1 MTYRYDT
8 SSSCAASTSTPPFPA
23 TYCLPYQYKGCTP
36 GWAKYRTPG
45 WANAL
50 QAGQNA
56 LGKRAPGWA
65 NGDSVLRG
73 GRTVSLLFRRPP
85 THLVGLVNVELK
97 SWKSTAIY

>member
-1 MTYRYDT
+1 M
-8 SSSCAASTSTPPFPA
+8 
-23 TYCLPYQYKGCTP
+23 
-36 GWAKYRTPG
+36 PG

-65 NGDSVLRG
+65 NGDSVLQG

-85 THLVGLVNVELK
+85 AHLVGL
-97 SWKSTAIY
+97 AI